1 MSKEIEI
8 NEKFEP
14 LFNNTDRYYICTGGR
29 GSGKSFTI
37 ALYLVNLL
45 FEQGHRILFTRY
57 TMSSAK
63 NSIIPQFRECLEL
76 MDRESYFEIT
86 NDTITHKYT
95 GSQILFKGIKT
106 SSGVQTAS
114 LKSLTGITTFVV
126 DEAEELVD
134 EKVFDK
140 IDYSVR
146 VKGIQNR
153 VILIMNPATV
163 DHWIYN
169 RWFLSNQPNTTY
181 IHTTYLD
188 NIDNLNED
196 IVAKFEQLKESN
208 PKEYEHVVLG
218 GWKLKADGVIFE
230 NWQTGEFDESLP
242 FCYGADYGF
251 TNDPS
256 TLIKVA
262 VDEKRKFIYCEE
274 ALYEKHLSTDQLK
287 GLYKQIVGS
296 SLVVCDSAEPRL
308 INDLKVS
315 GINAIPCI
323 KKGGSVLSGIQ
334 DLLGYKLIVCGNS
347 PNLIKEL
354 NNYEWIDKGSKTIP
368 IDDYN
373 HLIDPLRYAKAKLSR
388 GFFVL

>member
-1 MSKEIEI
+1 M
-8 NEKFEP
+8 
-14 LFNNTDRYYICTGGR
+14 T
-29 GSGKSFTI
+29 
-37 ALYLVNLL
+37 
-45 FEQGHRILFTRY
+45 
-57 TMSSAK
+57 SAK
-63 NSIIPQFRECLEL
+63 SSIIPQFRECLEL
-76 MDRESYFEIT
+76 MDREDYFDIT
-86 NDTITHKYT
+86 NDAITHKYT

-134 EKVFDK
+134 ETVFNK

-163 DHWIYN
+163 DHWIYK
-169 RWFLSNQPNTTY
+169 RWFIQDQENTTY

-196 IVAKFEQLKESN
+196 IVARFDQLKKSN

-218 GWKLKADGVIFE
+218 GWKLKADGVIFD
-230 NWQTGEFDESLP
+230 NWEKGEFDNSLP
-242 FCYGADYGF
+242 YLYGADYGF

-262 VDEKRKFIYCEE
+262 VDKKRKLVYCKEE
-274 ALYEKHLSTDQLK
+274 LYEKHLTTDHLK
-287 GLYKQIVGS
+287 ELYKKILGKQ
-296 SLVVCDSAEPRL
+296 LVVCDSAEPRL
-308 INDLKVS
+308 INELKAS
-315 GINAIPCI
+315 GINAIPCMKKHNSVELGI
-323 KKGGSVLSGIQ
+323 K
-334 DLLGYKLIVCGNS
+334 DLQGYKIIVCGDS
-347 PNLIKEL
+347 PNLITEL
-354 NNYEWIDKGSKTIP
+354 NNYCYIDKGTRTIP

-373 HLIDPLRYAKAKLSR
+373 HLLDPLRYAKFKLNNS
-388 GFFVL
+388 FFVI

>member
-1 MSKEIEI
+1 
-8 NEKFEP
+8 
-14 LFNNTDRYYICTGGR
+14 
-29 GSGKSFTI
+29 
-37 ALYLVNLL
+37 LYLVCLT
-45 FEQGHRILFTRY
+45 FTEGHKILFTRY
-57 TMSSAK
+57 TLTSAK
-63 NSIIPQFRECLEL
+63 TSIIPQFIECLEVL
-76 MDRESYFEIT
+76 GYGSETFEIT
-86 NDTITHKYT
+86 NDTITNKHT

-134 EKVFDK
+134 EQVFNK

-163 DHWIYN
+163 DHWIYK
-169 RWFLSNQPNTTY
+169 RWFLSNQENTTY

-196 IVAKFEQLKESN
+196 VVARFEQLKESN

-230 NWQTGEFDESLP
+230 NWETGNFDNSLP
-242 FCYGADYGF
+242 FIFGADYGF

-262 VDEKRKFIYCEE
+262 LDEKRKLIYCEE
-274 ALYEKHLSTDQLK
+274 KLYKKHLSTDQLK
-287 GLYKQIVGS
+287 SIYKDIVGS
-296 SLVVCDSAEPRL
+296 NLVVCDSAEPRL
-308 INDLKVS
+308 INDLKQS

-334 DLLGYKLIVCGNS
+334 DLLGYKLIICGNS
-347 PNLIKEL
+347 PNLITEL
-354 NNYEWIDKGSKTIP
+354 NNYEWIDKGTKTVP
-368 IDDYN
+368 IDDHN
-373 HLIDPLRYAKAKLSR
+373 HLIDPLRYAKNKLDNK
-388 GFFVL
+388 FFVL